1 MPVGAMPRLPASA
14 AARSLRMSACR
25 LVATTVSMLAG
36 RLTMRAVIASTLNDD
51 RFAKL
56 ADPAGFL
63 RKLVIRLEIL
73 RVDAEIAMNTRLQKE
88 AQARG
93 DEDASN
99 SHSRRGVEL
108 RQTKEGLKTALQ
120 RP

>member
-1 MPVGAMPRLPASA
+1 M
-14 AARSLRMSACR
+14 
-25 LVATTVSMLAG
+25 
-36 RLTMRAVIASTLNDD
+36 DE

-56 ADPAGFL
+56 ADPAGYL

-93 DEDASN
+93 DDDGSCGHSQCAAS
-99 SHSRRGVEL
+99 SFD
-108 RQTKEGLKTALQ
+108 KQ
-120 RP
+120 RKG